1 MGASRAKPAQVE
13 EAGPAAERHSGSET
27 VLEPQPGPTA
37 ARHTPG
43 EQERPLPPIPIP
55 PVGVSSA
62 WQLVVLRSP
71 AGAGLEAGQVF
82 PLKGEVKI
90 GRFGDVDIK
99 LLDSKVSREHAR
111 IEIEGSQC
119 RITDLNS
126 SNGTYINGR
135 RLSGSTELKDG
146 DEIKLGDTFFV
157 LDQRPV

>member
-1 MGASRAKPAQVE
+1 
-13 EAGPAAERHSGSET
+13 
-27 VLEPQPGPTA
+27 
-37 ARHTPG
+37 
-43 EQERPLPPIPIP
+43 
-55 PVGVSSA
+55 
-62 WQLVVLRSP
+62 
-71 AGAGLEAGQVF
+71 
-82 PLKGEVKI
+82 VKI